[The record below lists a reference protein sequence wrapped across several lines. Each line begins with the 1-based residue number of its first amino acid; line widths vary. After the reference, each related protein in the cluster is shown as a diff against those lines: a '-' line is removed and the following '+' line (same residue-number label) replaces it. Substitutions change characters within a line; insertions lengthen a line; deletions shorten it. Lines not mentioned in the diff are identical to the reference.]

1 MQVFQAI
8 YNDNKHWAPA
18 LSEGPDNVHLVFC
31 TGDIELFEQQ
41 KPAIRQQFPQAE
53 IVGCSTVASINDDFI
68 VEHSL
73 VISTLS
79 FEHGMV
85 NTIGCDQISD
95 FLEQFPFWLKKLDSL
110 RAIILLTTDASRHNG
125 SWMQEVADQLPV
137 DVLLAG
143 AVASNHEPEL
153 GALFYHKQLDESGVI
168 AIALCGDG
176 LTIEMG
182 ALGGWDSIGQEFEV
196 TKTKGNVLYELNEK
210 PALPVY
216 RDALAEKGHDL
227 FTDTIK
233 FPLCVRPENNA
244 FGYIR
249 AITNIDTDNGSIEF
263 GGPMIENTYARICK
277 TNPNQLLDGAAGAST
292 QLVQKMKQLPEFVL
306 VFSSVRRQ
314 QILGDK
320 INQEVDIIRED
331 VGEQATIAGFYT
343 FGAIAP
349 LFESRDYVL
358 QNQTISVLAIHEQ
371 VPTAD

>member
-1 MQVFQAI
+1 MQVFQTI
-8 YNDNKHWAPA
+8 YDQSQKWNPGLSDAP
-18 LSEGPDNVHLVFC
+18 ENVHLVFC
-31 TGDIELFEQQ
+31 TGDIDFFEQE
-41 KPAIRQQFPQAE
+41 KSTIRQQFPKAE
-53 IVGCSTVASINDDFI
+53 IIGCSTVASINDDFI
-68 VEHSL
+68 VEKAL
-73 VISTLS
+73 VVSALS
-79 FEHGMV
+79 FEHSMV
-85 NTIGCDQISD
+85 STFGCDQIDD

-110 RAIILLTTDASRHNG
+110 RAIILLTTDASRHNA
-125 SWMQEVADQLPV
+125 SWMQEVADQLPS

-143 AVASNHEPEL
+143 ALASNHEPEL
-153 GALFYHKQLDESGVI
+153 GELFYHKQLAESGVI
-168 AIALCGDG
+168 AVALCGDG

-210 PALPVY
+210 PALQVY

-233 FPLCVRPENNA
+233 FPLCVRPEDNA

-249 AITNIDTDNGSIEF
+249 AITNIDTENGSIEF

-292 QLVQKMKQLPEFVL
+292 QVIQKMKVLPEFVL

-314 QILGDK
+314 QILADK
-320 INQEVDIIRED
+320 IEQEVDIIRED

-349 LFESRDYVL
+349 LFESRDFVL

-371 VPTAD
+371 ALTVD